1 MREREDVLGRLDG
14 VGIRVLDRML
24 RLHEE
29 RSAEV
34 VDEEV
39 YLAALLS
46 SLPRDTTFHDA
57 TTFFSASASA
67 RP

>member
-1 MREREDVLGRLDG
+1 MRAREDVLGRLDG
-14 VGIRVLDRML
+14 VALRVLDRMR

-39 YLAALLS
+39 YPAALLS
-46 SLPRDTTFHDA
+46 SLPRSTTCHDA
-57 TTFFSASASA
+57 TTFFSPSADA
-67 RP
+67 HP

>member
-1 MREREDVLGRLDG
+1 VRAKEDVLGRLDS
-14 VGIRVLDRML
+14 VGIWVLDRML

-39 YLAALLS
+39 YLVALLS
-46 SLPRDTTFHDA
+46 SLPRDTTCHDA
-57 TTFFSASASA
+57 TTFSPSASAH
-67 RP
+67 P